1 MSPVGVVVREGS
13 RVCEIHVRRQPN
25 GMAHLEGHAY
35 RARCIAMDNQT
46 VLRGP
51 DKRVPPKRGPDE
63 RVLPKAQ
70 PPILM
75 VALTFW
81 DRS

>member
-1 MSPVGVVVREGS
+1 MSLVGVAVNEGC
-13 RVCEIHVRRQPN
+13 VCAPGLGEATTKMGWHAWRDTFIVSIS
-25 GMAHLEGHAY
+25 EGHACH
-35 RARCIAMDNQT
+35 ARGIAMDNQT

-51 DKRVPPKRGPDE
+51 DK